1 MWSYNLLFISW
12 QVLVR
17 RSNGILHPF
26 SITLENDLL
35 FWSDWTNDSIFATH
49 KLDGGNIFTVYHNL
63 LLNPNGIEAVTPDR
77 QILSECHSF
86 CLCILWCYYEH
97 HVIGWFQKCCEVEKR
112 FLNLLWGIQFSSLSF
127 ISANNTCSG
136 SGCSHICLL
145 SAVRTEGFTCM
156 CPDGFPLGEN
166 DKECNRKPI
175 LQDSLSNWNRGRA

>member
-1 MWSYNLLFISW
+1 MWSYNLIFISW

-112 FLNLLWGIQFSSLSF
+112 FLIFYERYNFLLSSLYQQTTHAVVVVAA
-127 ISANNTCSG
+127 ISACWVLWEQRG
-136 SGCSHICLL
+136 SHACALMEFLL
-145 SAVRTEGFTCM
+145 TKME
-156 CPDGFPLGEN
+156 EN
-166 DKECNRKPI
+166 ATV
-175 LQDSLSNWNRGRA
+175 SL